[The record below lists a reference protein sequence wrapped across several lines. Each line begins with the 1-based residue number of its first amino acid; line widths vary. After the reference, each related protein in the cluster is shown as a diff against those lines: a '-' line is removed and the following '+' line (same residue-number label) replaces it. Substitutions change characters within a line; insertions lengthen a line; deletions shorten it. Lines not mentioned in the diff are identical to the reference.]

1 MGKTKPTAVIV
12 RRRYRVDQSACEDAI
27 RRLLDYGK
35 KKRDRR
41 PDTDG
46 PCDAKGNSNDG
57 SRART
62 SISI

>member
-12 RRRYRVDQSACEDAI
+12 RRYRADQSACEDAI

-46 PCDAKGNSNDG
+46 PCDAKGNFDYG

>member
-1 MGKTKPTAVIV
+1 V
-12 RRRYRVDQSACEDAI
+12 RRRYSADQSACEDAI

-46 PCDAKGNSNDG
+46 PCDAKGNSDDG